1 MHDVGSNEPEILQNV
16 PNLVNYA
23 RRRLLDQSS
32 NLAAAPYNGP
42 TIQISTVPISMSSG
56 SVPAVPDADKKKNQP
71 PPPMH
76 SPPDSPHSDANQ
88 NQQNSTNGA
97 SGKLWKFIIIIII
110 VVVLVIIIIVL
121 LSIWRKRAAKIITP
135 WKTGI
140 SGQLQKAFITG
151 NTSN

>member
-1 MHDVGSNEPEILQNV
+1 MLHHVGSNEPEILQNV
-16 PNLVNYA
+16 PNIVNYA

-42 TIQISTVPISMSSG
+42 TIQFSTVPISMSSG
-56 SVPAVPDADKKKNQP
+56 SVPAVPDANKKQNQP

-76 SPPDSPHSDANQ
+76 SPPDSPHHDAN
-88 NQQNSTNGA
+88 QNSTNGA
-97 SGKLWKFIIIIII
+97 SGNLWKFIILIII

-121 LSIWRKRAAKIITP
+121 LSIWRKPAAKIITP

-151 NTSN
+151 NTSI